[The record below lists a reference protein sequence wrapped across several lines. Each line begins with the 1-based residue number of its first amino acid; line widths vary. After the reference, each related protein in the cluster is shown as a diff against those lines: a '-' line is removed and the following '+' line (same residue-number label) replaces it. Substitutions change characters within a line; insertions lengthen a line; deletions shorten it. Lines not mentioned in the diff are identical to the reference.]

1 MNAAQSSLV
10 LSLLA
15 TLSGSALAQDV
26 QTPMGQPAPGLNASQ
41 LDRFE
46 KGKLIFNKPFSPA
59 EGRGP
64 IFNDGA
70 CNGCHNFPKAGG
82 SGSKFVTRFG
92 VAATQSTP
100 FDGLDNLGGSLLQ
113 AEANDPQNCAE
124 SVPPQANVVIT
135 RTTPPCFGFGLLEA
149 IPDADIL
156 ANEAN
161 PPSPGISGKAHWVQ
175 PLESPL
181 GPQRVGRFGW
191 KAQVAT
197 VLTFSGDASLNE
209 MGLTNRLVGQE
220 NAPNGNQALL
230 AQCDTVADPEDGPDA
245 EGFDAIDRMTD
256 FQRFLAAPPQTPRS
270 GMTGETIFNSI
281 GCADCHVREF
291 TTGAAPESAF
301 ANKAIRP
308 YSDFLLHN
316 VGTGD
321 QIWQG
326 MATGDEF
333 RTTPLWGLLPRAQNS
348 LLHDGSASG
357 GGGGAAQNIDLAI
370 QAHGNPSPTGV
381 PSEALQS
388 VNSYNALS
396 STDRTHLINFLL
408 SLGQL
413 EFDFERDHDIDD
425 IDWFFLEPLLT
436 GPVPSY
442 SPDQFEAITDVD
454 QDGDFDMRDIGAF
467 QRGITG
473 Q

>member
-1 MNAAQSSLV
+1 MNAAQSSLF

-15 TLSGSALAQDV
+15 MTTGSALAQDV

-70 CNGCHNFPKAGG
+70 CNGCHNFPRSGG
-82 SGSKFVTRFG
+82 SASKSVLRFG
-92 VAATQSTP
+92 IAATQSTP

-113 AEANDPQNCAE
+113 AEANDPVNCQE
-124 SVPPQANVVIT
+124 VIPPQADVIAT
-135 RTTPPCFGFGLLEA
+135 RATPPCFGFGLLEA
-149 IPDADIL
+149 IPDSAIL

-161 PPSPGISGKAHWVQ
+161 PPSANVSGKAHWVQ

-197 VLTFSGDASLNE
+197 VLTFSGDAALNE
-209 MGLTNRLVGQE
+209 MGLTNRLVGSE
-220 NAPNGNQALL
+220 NAPNGDPLLL
-230 AQCDTVADPEDGPDA
+230 AQCDTVADPEDGPDV

-256 FQRFLAAPPQTPRS
+256 FQRYLAAPPQTPRS
-270 GMTGETIFNSI
+270 GMTGEAIFQSI
-281 GCADCHVREF
+281 GCADCHVPEF
-291 TTGAAPESAF
+291 TTGTAPEAAF
-301 ANKAIRP
+301 SNKVIRP
-308 YSDFLLHN
+308 YSDFLLHDA
-316 VGTGD
+316 GTGD
-321 QIWQG
+321 GIWQG
-326 MATGDEF
+326 MATGAEF
-333 RTTPLWGLLPRAQNS
+333 RTSPLWGLLPRAQSS
-348 LLHDGSASG
+348 LLHDATASG
-357 GGGGAAQNIDLAI
+357 GGGGAPQNVKNAI
-370 QAHGNPSPTGV
+370 LAHGGT
-381 PSEALQS
+381 ATTS
-388 VNSYNALS
+388 VANFVNLS
-396 STDRTHLINFLL
+396 DADETHVINFLL

-425 IDWFFLEPLLT
+425 IDWFFIEPLMT
-436 GPVPSY
+436 GPTPSY

-467 QRGITG
+467 QRGFTG